1 MMRHKSVSQ
10 VELQEQGPPG
20 VSETNFSTMCHCH
33 IVSFIN
39 DFACDHSLAVS
50 ESQIFALA
58 LVAVYDITLQLE
70 LVMTYYLVTFHSN

>member
-10 VELQEQGPPG
+10 VELQEQGPG
-20 VSETNFSTMCHCH
+20 VSGTNFSTMCHCH

-58 LVAVYDITLQLE
+58 LAAVYNITLQLE
-70 LVMTYYLVTFHSN
+70 LVMNYYLVTYR